1 MDGKVKVRQWAKRM
15 YWLTQLPIDVFNK
28 LKQSAI
34 RGEKEFEK
42 SLDYCYQKYGK
53 K

>member
-1 MDGKVKVRQWAKRM
+1 MEEREKIEAWLQKM
-15 YWLTQLPIDVFNK
+15 YWISQLPIDVFNK

-34 RGEKEFEK
+34 RGGEEFEK